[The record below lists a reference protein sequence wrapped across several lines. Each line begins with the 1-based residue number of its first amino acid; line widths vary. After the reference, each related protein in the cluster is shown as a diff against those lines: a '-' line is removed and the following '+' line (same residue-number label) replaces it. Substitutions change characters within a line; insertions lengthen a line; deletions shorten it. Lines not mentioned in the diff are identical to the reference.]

1 MFSFLKKETSKAGEK
16 KSIWILLA
24 IGAVGI
30 ALILFG
36 GNSSPK
42 ESESEAESPIA
53 VEDDLTR
60 YQEYLEGR
68 VKSLCRSMGLGEV
81 SAIVTLESGFEEVFA
96 SELHEGK
103 EEYVILGNG
112 SNARPLLLYSNA
124 PEIMGIGVVCNG
136 SLSADRHNELLT
148 LLSTTFHTPSN
159 RIYITYAK

>member
-1 MFSFLKKETSKAGEK
+1 MLSFLKKETSKTGEK
-16 KSIWILLA
+16 KPIWILLSIAA
-24 IGAVGI
+24 IGI

-36 GNSSPK
+36 GISQSEKSEPK
-42 ESESEAESPIA
+42 AEPQIA

-60 YQEYLEGR
+60 YQAYLEER
-68 VKSLCRSMGLGEV
+68 VKALCRSMGLGEV

-112 SNARPLLLYSNA
+112 SNAQPLLLYRNA
-124 PEIMGIGVVCNG
+124 PEIMGIGVVCKG
-136 SLSADRHNELLT
+136 SLSANRHNELLT